1 MDFKSPKDAVRKTA
15 FAMMGAP
22 FVMGR
27 QVKDVGTKLMDGAQ
41 TQIDEYATEGEKL
54 TKQLK
59 DRNVVEELEH
69 RIHID
74 KVQDRVE
81 QLRDQLENTLNNWRE
96 SFTPVEEATAK
107 KAEPKPA
114 AKKAPA
120 KKAAAKTTAKKAP
133 AKKAATK
140 TTAKKEPAKTTAKK
154 APAKKAATKKEPVA
168 AASE

>member
-1 MDFKSPKDAVRKTA
+1 MDIKSGKDAMRRTA

-27 QVKDVGTKLMDGAQ
+27 QVKDVGSKLVDGAQ

-59 DRNVVEELEH
+59 DRNVVEEIEH

-81 QLRDQLENTLNNWRE
+81 QLRDQLESTLNNWRE
-96 SFTPVEEATAK
+96 SFTPVEETPAKKPAAK
-107 KAEPKPA
+107 KAPAKPAAKGTSAKEAA

-120 KKAAAKTTAKKAP
+120 KKAAAKKAPAKKAP
-133 AKKAATK
+133 AKKAP
-140 TTAKKEPAKTTAKK
+140 AKKETVK
-154 APAKKAATKKEPVA
+154 VA
-168 AASE
+168 E

>member
-1 MDFKSPKDAVRKTA
+1 VDFKSGKDAMRRTA
-15 FAMMGAP
+15 FAVMGAP

-27 QVKDVGTKLMDGAQ
+27 QVKDMGSKLVDGAQ

-59 DRNVVEELEH
+59 DRNVVEEIEN

-96 SFTPVEEATAK
+96 SFTPVEETPAK
-107 KAEPKPA
+107 KPA

-120 KKAAAKTTAKKAP
+120 EKAAREATAKKAP
-133 AKKAATK
+133 AKKA
-140 TTAKKEPAKTTAKK
+140 PAKK
-154 APAKKAATKKEPVA
+154 APAKKPAAKKATAKKPAAKKETVTA
-168 AASE
+168 GK

>member
-27 QVKDVGTKLMDGAQ
+27 QVKDVGSKLMNGAQ
-41 TQIDEYATEGEKL
+41 TQIDDYATEGEKL

-96 SFTPVEEATAK
+96 SFTPVEEVPAK

-120 KKAAAKTTAKKAP
+120 KKAATKTAAKKA
-133 AKKAATK
+133 
-140 TTAKKEPAKTTAKK
+140 PAKTTAKK
-154 APAKKAATKKEPVA
+154 APAKKAATKKEPA
-168 AASE
+168 AAANK